1 MANFIV
7 REKLTC
13 NKVLGLCHLITHQ
26 NNIGALRHT
35 EETCDSPQKPALLY
49 SLLLSVKKI
58 SITLLDNP
66 ITRSKM
72 FLSFHA
78 SFASTNLRKSQV
90 PVNKY
95 IILKNVDSF
104 PNSDR

>member
-1 MANFIV
+1 MTNFIV
-7 REKLTC
+7 REKLTF
-13 NKVLGLCHLITHQ
+13 NKLLGLCHLITHQ
-26 NNIGALRHT
+26 NNTGALRQT
-35 EETCDSPQKPALLY
+35 DETPDSPQKLTLQY
-49 SLLLSVKKI
+49 SLLLFVKKI

-66 ITRSKM
+66 IARSKM
-72 FLSFHA
+72 FLSFHT

-104 PNSDR
+104 SNSDR

>member
-1 MANFIV
+1 MANLIV
-7 REKLTC
+7 REKLTF
-13 NKVLGLCHLITHQ
+13 NKVLGPCHLITHQ
-26 NNIGALRHT
+26 NNTGALKHT
-35 EETCDSPQKPALLY
+35 DETRDSPQKLSLLY
-49 SLLLSVKKI
+49 SLSLFVKKT

-104 PNSDR
+104 SNSDR

>member
-7 REKLTC
+7 REKLTF

-26 NNIGALRHT
+26 SNTGALRQT
-35 EETCDSPQKPALLY
+35 DETRDSPQKLTLHC
-49 SLLLSVKKI
+49 SLLLFVKKT

-66 ITRSKM
+66 ITTSKM

-104 PNSDR
+104 SNSDR